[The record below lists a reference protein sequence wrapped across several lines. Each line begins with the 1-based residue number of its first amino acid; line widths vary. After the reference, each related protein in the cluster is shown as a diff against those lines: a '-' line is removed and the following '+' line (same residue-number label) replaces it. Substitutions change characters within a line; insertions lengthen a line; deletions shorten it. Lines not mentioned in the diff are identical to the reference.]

1 VESADVN
8 DYLHVAMGDDFTA
21 KDFRTWAGT
30 LAALELLGEQEPAN
44 DEAAAKRTVTAC
56 VKDVAARLGNTPAVC
71 RACYIHPAVP
81 DAYARGALP
90 PTGRNIER
98 ALLKFL
104 DDAAVAA

>member
-1 VESADVN
+1 MA
-8 DYLHVAMGDDFTA
+8 L
-21 KDFRTWAGT
+21 T
-30 LAALELLGEQEPAN
+30 LLEAEEPA
-44 DEAAAKRTVTAC
+44 DSEAAAKPIVNAC
-56 VKDVAARLGNTPAVC
+56 VKEVAARLGNTPAVC